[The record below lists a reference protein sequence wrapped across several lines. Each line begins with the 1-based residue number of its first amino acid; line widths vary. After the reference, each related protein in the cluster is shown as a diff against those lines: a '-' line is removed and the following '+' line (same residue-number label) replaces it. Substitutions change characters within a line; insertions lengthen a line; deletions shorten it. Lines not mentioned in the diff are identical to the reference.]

1 MILLYQNKMDMKKLG
16 TLLIGIMLLTSMSLM
31 ANENKKTAS
40 ENSAEAQATP
50 TAMKSITGK
59 VVDLST
65 GEALAGVTVLIDGTD
80 MVAFTDFD
88 GKFKFS
94 NVNLNAAKISASFIS
109 YEKSLLNISP
119 SSSELV
125 VTMKSVY

>member
-1 MILLYQNKMDMKKLG
+1 MDMKKLG